1 METTLWQ
8 RYRNG
13 RQYHAAMGFTSVFPQ
28 CVNFKEGRQWP
39 EPTKATKN
47 LPRPVFNLC
56 ERCVRTKRANVLNQ
70 SIKLVFSPAE
80 SAFTVRDKEREAAGA
95 RAFGD
100 FANSLWKELGQ
111 DELNEDFIDDAATVG
126 TGVFHYYWDADVSG
140 GSRMPW
146 RGALRG
152 EVIDPSCIFFANP
165 QDTDVQAQPYIII
178 ASRVTVESAREL
190 ARKEGMLERG
200 VRLIVPDGETP
211 EEYEAG
217 RREIADER
225 KCTLLTM
232 YYRHGGKVFFDRGTR
247 TVDIVLGRCLT
258 PGVPDIGRRGSP
270 DEEPPEPD
278 KKDEGYSLN
287 GCITRYPIAVMS
299 WQKRKRSI
307 YGIGEVEGMIPSQK
321 AVNWL
326 MGMNILS
333 AQDTAWPKMV
343 ARPGALRQEIT
354 NTPGEVIEDFSPSGD
369 GIKYLA
375 PPPISSST
383 TLLVDKI
390 TELLQY
396 STGVSEVVSGE
407 PFTSTMAASAI
418 IALQNQAKQPIE
430 SIQRRFYR
438 VMEEI
443 GRIWEEF
450 IKTYYCTPRA
460 LSVKNDV
467 GEREDDVFVG
477 ANFADIDFSL
487 EIDVGAGSEYSESLA
502 QASLEKLFDMGQI
515 DVDTYIE
522 LCPKSILPFK
532 EQLKRMI
539 SEKRLSDGKK
549 EENSDAMP
557 QM

>member
-1 METTLWQ
+1 MMETTLWQ

-13 RQYHAAMGFTSVFPQ
+13 RHYQAAMGFNTIFPQ
-28 CVNFKEGRQWP
+28 CIEFKEGRQWP
-39 EPTKATKN
+39 APTKATRN

-70 SIKLVFSPAE
+70 SIKMVFSPAE
-80 SAFTVRDKEREAAGA
+80 GVTGEANTAHEEIGA
-95 RAFGD
+95 KAFGD
-100 FANSLWKELGQ
+100 FANSLWKELHQ
-111 DELNEDFIDDAATVG
+111 DELNEDFIDDAATIG
-126 TGVFHYYWDADVSG
+126 TGIFHYYWDSDVTG
-140 GSRMPW
+140 GTRFPW

-152 EVIDPSCIFFANP
+152 ETIDPSCIFFGNP

-178 ASRVTVESAREL
+178 ASRATVESVREL
-190 ARKEGMLERG
+190 ARTEGMHEDE
-200 VRLIVPDGETP
+200 VRLIVPDGESP
-211 EEYEAG
+211 EEYEAS
-217 RREIADER
+217 RREIEDER

-232 YYRHGGKVFFDRGTR
+232 YYRHGGSVYFDRGTQ
-247 TVDIVLGRCLT
+247 TADIIKGRSLT
-258 PGVPDIGRRGSP
+258 PGMPDLRKSVSY
-270 DEEPPEPD
+270 DEEVPEPD
-278 KKDEGYSLN
+278 NLEN
-287 GCITRYPIAVMS
+287 EIVRTAVITRYPIAVMS

-333 AQDTAWPKMV
+333 AQDTAWPKMI
-343 ARPGALRQEIT
+343 ARPGALRQEVT
-354 NTPGEVIEDFSPSGD
+354 NTPGEIIEDFSPAGD
-369 GIKYLA
+369 GIRYLA
-375 PPPISSST
+375 PPPVSSST
-383 TLLVDKI
+383 TVLVDKI
-390 TELLQY
+390 TDLLQY

-438 VMEEI
+438 VVEEV

-450 IKTYYCTPRA
+450 FKTYYSMPRTVA
-460 LSVKNDV
+460 ARTLK
-467 GEREDDVFVG
+467 GEKSSIVFVG
-477 ANFADIDFSL
+477 TDFSDVDFSL

-522 LCPKSILPFK
+522 LCPKNILPFK

-539 SEKRLSDGKK
+539 AEKRQRDGK
-549 EENSDAMP
+549 EG
-557 QM
+557 